1 MILKDCL
8 IFIKKSRLKTENNF
22 FHIKKKAFKP
32 SIKEQQIP
40 KHISIMQKIKLAFR
54 FLNSKSKV
62 EKTLIKIINENSSD
76 ATLDKRVNSKV
87 SL

>member
-22 FHIKKKAFKP
+22 FHIKKKLLSPQSKSNKF
-32 SIKEQQIP
+32 P

-62 EKTLIKIINENSSD
+62 EKTLIKIINENTSE
-76 ATLDKRVNSKV
+76 AKLDKRVNSNV